1 LDREKWSILAIREK
15 NMPIRINLMAEAQAL
30 EEERLH
36 NPVKQ
41 GIWIAG
47 FFVALMGLW
56 IAKVQLDIYFQD
68 NDLSRLKATW
78 DFNEK
83 NYSAA
88 TNAQVLT
95 AAANAKIAAL
105 DHLQT
110 NRFLWGPVL
119 NALQYTVV
127 DQVFVTHVWGL
138 QTIEREKNVAIGSG
152 ATLKTIMGT
161 ANFEKVRL
169 SIAGKDYSPS
179 GEGYRNYEDALNHY
193 DYFAKIMGGHD
204 GFTID
209 GAPGPQFADTPGSS
223 RQFRA
228 FTLTNQFP
236 DIRRNDK

>member
-1 LDREKWSILAIREK
+1 MEHFAVREKY
-15 NMPIRINLMAEAQAL
+15 MPIRINLMAEAQAL
-30 EEERLH
+30 EEARLH

-47 FFVALMGLW
+47 FFVAVMVLW
-56 IAKVQLDIYFQD
+56 IAKVEIDVYFAQ
-68 NDLSRLKATW
+68 NDLSTLNAAW
-78 DFNEK
+78 DSNVK
-83 NYSAA
+83 NYQAA
-88 TNAQVLT
+88 TNAMVLT
-95 AAANAKIAAL
+95 ATANAKIAAL

-127 DQVFVTHVWGL
+127 DQVFVTRIWGL
-138 QTIEREKNVAIGSG
+138 QTIEREKNTAIGSG
-152 ATLKTIMGT
+152 STLKTILGS

-169 SIAGKDYSPS
+169 SIAGKDYSRS

-193 DYFAKIMGGHD
+193 DYFAKMMGGHD

-209 GAPGPQFADTPGSS
+209 GAPGPQFPDSPGSS
-223 RQFRA
+223 RLFRA